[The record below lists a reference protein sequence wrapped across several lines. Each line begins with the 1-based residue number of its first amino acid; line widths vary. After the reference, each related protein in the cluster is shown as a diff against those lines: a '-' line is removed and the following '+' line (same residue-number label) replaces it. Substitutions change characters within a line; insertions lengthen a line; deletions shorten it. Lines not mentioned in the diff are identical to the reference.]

1 MPAVMKDRIRKHAV
15 EIFQEL
21 IGIRRHLHAN
31 PELSY
36 QEEKTAAFIQETLR
50 NYGIPFTSGVG
61 GHGIVGLIEGGK
73 PGKMIALRADMDAL
87 PITEVNEVP
96 YKSIN
101 SGVMHACGHDVHM
114 TCLLG
119 AAKILQEIREDLS
132 GSVRLIFQPAEESFP
147 GGASLMI
154 KDGVLE
160 NPVPAAILGQHTLPT
175 LEAGKVGMKSGMY
188 MASTDEIYLTVKGK
202 GGHAATPELLID
214 PVVAAA
220 QIIVALQ
227 QVVSRKANPAT
238 PTLLSFGKIIGDG
251 RTNIIPDTVTIAGTL
266 RTFDEVWRK
275 QAHHHITT
283 IAQNTAHAFGASC
296 EVNIH
301 AGYPFVV
308 NDESLTTR
316 TFNHAAEFLGS
327 ENVVPLEMRMT
338 AEDFAYYS
346 QIIPGCFYRLGVRNE
361 SRGITSNL
369 HTPTF
374 DADERSLE
382 IGAGLM
388 AWLAFTELES

>member
-1 MPAVMKDRIRKHAV
+1 MSDGMKERIRNLSA

-21 IGIRRHLHAN
+21 IGIRRHLHAH
-31 PELSY
+31 PELSFR
-36 QEEKTAAFIQETLR
+36 EENTAAFIQETLAK
-50 NYGIPFTSGVG
+50 YGIPFTAGVG
-61 GHGIVGLIEGGK
+61 GHGIVGHIEGGK

-87 PITEVNEVP
+87 PINELNEVE
-96 YKSIN
+96 YKSLHHGI
-101 SGVMHACGHDVHM
+101 MHACGHDVHM

-119 AAKILQEIREDLS
+119 AAKILQEIRSEFA

-160 NPVPAAILGQHTLPT
+160 NPAPAAILGQHTLPT

-238 PTLLSFGKIIGDG
+238 PTLLSFGKIIGEG
-251 RTNIIPDTVTIAGTL
+251 RTNIIPDTVSIAGTL

-275 QAHHHITT
+275 QAHQHIAA
-283 IAQNTAHAFGASC
+283 IAQNTARAFGAEC
-296 EVNIH
+296 EVDIH
-301 AGYPFVV
+301 PGYPFVV
-308 NDESLTTR
+308 NEEALTAR
-316 TFNHAAEFLGS
+316 AFASAADYLGK

-361 SRGITSNL
+361 AAGITSNL

-374 DADERSLE
+374 DADEKSLE
-382 IGAGLM
+382 TGAGLM
-388 AWLAFTELES
+388 AWLAYTELNS

>member
-1 MPAVMKDRIRKHAV
+1 MSDGMKERIRNLSV
-15 EIFQEL
+15 EMFQEL

-36 QEEKTAAFIQETLR
+36 QEEKTAAFIQETLA
-50 NYGIPFTSGVG
+50 NYGIPFTAGVG
-61 GHGIVGLIEGGK
+61 GHGIVGHIEGGK

-119 AAKILQEIREDLS
+119 AAKILQEIRSELT

-160 NPVPAAILGQHTLPT
+160 NPEPAAILGQHTLPT

-188 MASTDEIYLTVKGK
+188 MASTEEIYQTVKGK

-251 RTNIIPDTVTIAGTL
+251 RTNIIPDIVSIAGTL

-308 NDESLTTR
+308 NDENLTTR
-316 TFNHAAEFLGS
+316 AFNHAAEFLGA
-327 ENVVPLEMRMT
+327 EIVVPLEMRMT
-338 AEDFAYYS
+338 AGGFADYS
-346 QIIPGCFYRLGVRNE
+346 QIIPGCF
-361 SRGITSNL
+361 
-369 HTPTF
+369 
-374 DADERSLE
+374 
-382 IGAGLM
+382 
-388 AWLAFTELES
+388 